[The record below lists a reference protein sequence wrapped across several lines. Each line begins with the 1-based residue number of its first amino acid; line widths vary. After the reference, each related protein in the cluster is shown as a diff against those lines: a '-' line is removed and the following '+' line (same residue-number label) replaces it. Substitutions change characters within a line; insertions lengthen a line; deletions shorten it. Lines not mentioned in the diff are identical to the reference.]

1 MGELLS
7 ELDGKVILS
16 KKGATTI
23 EPEYESFIIYGWY
36 KLDTTRGVNI
46 LMPNG
51 KINKPVLS
59 LFFKILNVTIFILI
73 FTKVY
78 MTTDK
83 PKNGKSLMNTLV
95 IILVLLL

>member
-16 KKGATTI
+16 KKGATTV
-23 EPEYESFIIYGWY
+23 EPEYESFIIFGWY
-36 KLDTTRGVNI
+36 NMDTTRGANI

-51 KINKPVLS
+51 KVNKPVLS
-59 LFFKILNVTIFILI
+59 LFFKILNVIILI
-73 FTKVY
+73 LIVTKLL
-78 MTTDK
+78 TASDK
-83 PKNGKSLMNTLV
+83 QKSENSLANFLV